1 MLFRSRTGALVLI
14 IVGTLFLLSNLG
26 WIPQLGP
33 FFHRWWPLILI
44 IVGIVMLV
52 QPWSIDLY
60 GYSFVTILVGTLGY
74 VAVSHFP
81 E

>member
-1 MLFRSRTGALVLI
+1 MSNAQLSVNRVARWFRRGPWESAAMALI
-14 IVGTLFLLSNLG
+14 AA
-26 WIPQLGP
+26 
-33 FFHRWWPLILI
+33 
-44 IVGIVMLV
+44 GIVMLV

-60 GYSFVTILVGTLGY
+60 GYSFVTILTGTLGF

>member
-1 MLFRSRTGALVLI
+1 MSDAATSTGRLVRAFRRGPWETAAMVLI
-14 IVGTLFLLSNLG
+14 AA
-26 WIPQLGP
+26 
-33 FFHRWWPLILI
+33 
-44 IVGIVMLV
+44 GIVMLV